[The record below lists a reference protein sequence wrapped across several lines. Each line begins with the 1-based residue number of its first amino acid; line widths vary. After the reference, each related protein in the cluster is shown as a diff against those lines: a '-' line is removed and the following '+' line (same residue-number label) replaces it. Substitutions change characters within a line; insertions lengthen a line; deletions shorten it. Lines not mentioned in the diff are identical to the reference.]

1 MRIHILNSALL
12 VCLLSS
18 SGQTFETGPQNT
30 DRGSRQTHFHP
41 VGLAL
46 GSQPSINGGT
56 FHQFSLNQSVPFATL
71 DYGVEVAGYP
81 SFEIKSVSGP
91 VQIEVKYSEEAS
103 GLSQNFSD
111 GPFPYA
117 VALANTYRVETFE
130 ITRPGRI
137 DAFLLQGGQRWQ
149 SIKLITKGSV
159 TFKSVGF
166 TASVPVVDVDDLPGS
181 FLCDDEVL
189 NEIWKLGARA
199 ASMSCVESGSQKT
212 MWEID
217 RKNGAFVRGMRSGI
231 TALGAF
237 FENYTLE
244 FDTKVDK
251 GGIGWTVAFPLASP
265 AQGIQLNLVADNQPY
280 ANANKTLMRPNSILF
295 GYGYSFVNVTT
306 LPSWHLDTFK
316 VPFSV
321 KDNKWYRVKT
331 VLNGKSISVSI
342 DNVEIFDVPLSS
354 YPVGS
359 SRFPSGIIP
368 SKGSF
373 GFGGW
378 QDQAGYFKNVVAY
391 DTANKTEIYRNPLTD
406 ASEDGVVREYGVRA
420 NYKGACLDGP
430 KRDRLIWLG
439 DFLHTVRVIGAS
451 TSRFDLARET
461 LQTLLDWQTSSGLL
475 PYAPPLGYDP
485 VEASYAFARG
495 GASYFM
501 GQEVYGIILPDYQ
514 ILGILSFTEY
524 VRMTNDLKFAKKT
537 WSQWRSNLQYLTS
550 NIAYKTTGLL
560 SLPGAFLGPSHEGSA
575 INCALLQALSQMAD
589 VATAINEKSDANNY
603 RGLARNL
610 TLAVND
616 HLWNE
621 KRGSYSTST
630 TDSDGVSV
638 NSIAFCIT
646 SGASSRVKAARLL
659 ASLEGL
665 ELHPGYKDSTA
676 SDSSDPDVN
685 ISPNTN
691 GFLLSALLVQD
702 SAAAATTSMS
712 LIKSLWTP
720 MISNK
725 ETSTGASWEYVG
737 QTGNP
742 GLGLFTSLSH
752 PWGGAPTYILTR
764 AVAGI
769 QQAEGVDGFG
779 YKNWVISPQMGLH
792 MGLKRATAKVLTA
805 FGTLEVKWQLSG
817 GVLKVTIRA
826 PSKTRGVFKLGN
838 TIKRLSGRDYYS
850 FTAKL

>member
-1 MRIHILNSALL
+1 MKIHVLNAALL
-12 VCLLSS
+12 VY
-18 SGQTFETGPQNT
+18 
-30 DRGSRQTHFHP
+30 
-41 VGLAL
+41 
-46 GSQPSINGGT
+46 
-56 FHQFSLNQSVPFATL
+56 
-71 DYGVEVAGYP
+71 YGVEVAGYP
-81 SFEIKSVSGP
+81 SFKIKSVSGP

-103 GLSQNFSD
+103 GLNHNFSD

-130 ITRPGRI
+130 ITKPGQI

-149 SIKLITKGSV
+149 SIELITKGSV
-159 TFKSVGF
+159 SFESVSF
-166 TASVPVVDVDDLPGS
+166 TASVAVVDVDDLPGS
-181 FLCDDEVL
+181 FSCDDEVL

-199 ASMSCVESGSQKT
+199 ASVSCVEPGSQKT

-217 RKNGAFVRGMRSGI
+217 PKNGAFVRGMRSGI
-231 TALGAF
+231 TTLGAF

-265 AQGIQLNLVADNQPY
+265 AQGIQLNLVADNQPFV
-280 ANANKTLMRPNSILF
+280 NANKTLMRPNSILF

-306 LPSWHLDTFK
+306 LSSWHLDTFS

-331 VLNGKSISVSI
+331 VLDGKRISVSI
-342 DNVEIFDVPLSS
+342 DNADVFNVSMS
-354 YPVGS
+354 NYQVGS
-359 SRFPSGIIP
+359 SRFQDGVIP

-378 QDQAGYFKNVVAY
+378 QDQAGYFKNIFAY

-406 ASEDGVVREYGVRA
+406 DSEDGVVREYGVRA
-420 NYKGACLDGP
+420 NYRGACLDGP

-439 DFLHTVRVIGAS
+439 DFLHTVRVIGTS
-451 TSRFDLARET
+451 TSRFDLARDT
-461 LQTLLDWQTSSGLL
+461 LQTLVDWQTSSGLL

-524 VRMTNDLKFAKKT
+524 IRITNDLAFAKKT
-537 WSQWRSNLQYLTS
+537 WSQWRSNLQYLTA
-550 NIAYKTTGLL
+550 NIQSSTTGLL
-560 SLPGAFLGPSHEGSA
+560 SLPGAFLGPSDGGSA
-575 INCALLQALSQMAD
+575 INCALLQALSEMAD
-589 VATAINEKSDANNY
+589 VATAIKEKSDASAY
-603 RGLARNL
+603 REISKSL
-610 TLAVND
+610 TLAVN
-616 HLWNE
+616 HNLWNE
-621 KRGSYSTST
+621 KLGSYSTSP
-630 TDSDGVSV
+630 SDVDGMSL
-638 NSIAFCIT
+638 NSISFCIT
-646 SGASSRVKAARLL
+646 SGAATAAKAVRLL
-659 ASLEGL
+659 ETLKSLQ
-665 ELHPGYKDSTA
+665 LHPRYKDSTA
-676 SDSSDPDVN
+676 SSSSDPDVK

-691 GFLLSALLVQD
+691 GFLLSALLAQNTE
-702 SAAAATTSMS
+702 ATGITLMS

-725 ETSTGASWEYVG
+725 ETSTGASWEYVD
-737 QTGNP
+737 QRGNP

-752 PWGGAPTYILTR
+752 PWGGAPTYVLTR
-764 AVAGI
+764 GVAGI
-769 QQAEGVDGFG
+769 RQADGVDGFG

-792 MGLKRATAKVLTA
+792 MGLKWAKAKVSTA
-805 FGTLEVKWQLSG
+805 FGTLEVKWQLSR
-817 GVLKVTIRA
+817 GVMKVTIKA
-826 PSKTRGVFKLGN
+826 PNKTSGIFKLGS
-838 TIKRLSGRDYYS
+838 TTKMLSGGNYYS
-850 FTAKL
+850 FTVKL